1 MCMGIM
7 DILQITLLTCL
18 SNNVYK
24 HYEWAYEIYRILPK
38 ELYGLSAQEVQ
49 EVFLPTAVMCA
60 VFHHAYLILDYGM
73 LILSSFDVYKNSKT
87 FMQNGIART
96 TNFCVCY
103 NTTLMPL
110 IEKTMI
116 KNIKFNYSK
125 C

>member
-7 DILQITLLTCL
+7 DILQITLLTRL

-73 LILSSFDVYKNSKT
+73 QILSSFDVYKNSKNVYAKWNRKNYK
-87 FMQNGIART
+87 FL
-96 TNFCVCY
+96 CV
-103 NTTLMPL
+103 
-110 IEKTMI
+110 
-116 KNIKFNYSK
+116 
-125 C
+125 

>member
-1 MCMGIM
+1 MEIM
-7 DILQITLLTCL
+7 DILQITLLTPL

-24 HYEWAYEIYRILPK
+24 HYEWAYEIYRILSK

-73 LILSSFDVYKNSKT
+73 LILSSFDVYKNSKNVYAKWNRKNYT
-87 FMQNGIART
+87 FM
-96 TNFCVCY
+96 CVCN